1 MKLRKNSLVLAF
13 DLGTS
18 SLRTALFDARGRRL
32 METTAQRIYH
42 VKRAPDGCA
51 ELPPQTLWRAARECL
66 AQTLTRRRGDKS
78 LRARPIVAV
87 GASCFWHSLVGADDR
102 GRVLTPI
109 YTWADS
115 RGRDDAARLRRRLSE
130 RRVHARTGCML
141 RASFWPAK
149 LLWLRRTQPRLFARV
164 SHWMSPGEWLQWQF
178 CGRANCGYA
187 MASGTGLFN
196 PTMLDWD
203 NQLLRICRVKRRALN
218 PLDETPL
225 VAVERFHRQFPELR
239 GALWLPA
246 LGDGAA
252 GNLGSGATRAG
263 LAAINFGTSG
273 AVRVVRRG
281 RRARAPFGL
290 FCYRVDAGRFLV
302 GGAVSNAG
310 NLHAWALREL
320 KLPDD
325 PRQLERALAARPFP
339 MQGLTVLPFWVSE
352 RAPTWP
358 EDMKGAVLGV
368 TQATTA
374 LDVLQALREAAFY
387 RLAWIAELMART
399 SGRRLRFVV
408 SGGLQHS
415 PAGMQRLANVLG
427 SELIVSAEP
436 EASLR
441 GAAVFALEKLG
452 YSIAASSMGR
462 VIRPEPVAAHR
473 YAVARRRY
481 MGLEKRLGT
490 IAALLR

>member
-1 MKLRKNSLVLAF
+1 MNPPKNSLVLAF
-13 DLGTS
+13 DVGTS
-18 SLRTALFDARGRRL
+18 SLRTALFDARGQRL
-32 METTAQRIYH
+32 VETTAQQIYH

-51 ELPPQTLWRAARECL
+51 ELAPGTLWRAARECL
-66 AQTLTRRRGDKS
+66 SQTLARRRGEKS
-78 LRARPIVAV
+78 LRARPIIAV
-87 GASCFWHSLVGADDR
+87 GASCFWHSLVGTDDR
-102 GRVLTPI
+102 GRALTPV

-115 RGRDDAARLRRRLSE
+115 RCRDDAARLRRRLSE
-130 RRVHARTGCML
+130 RRIHARTGCML
-141 RASFWPAK
+141 RASYWPAK
-149 LLWLRRTQPRLFARV
+149 LLWLRRTQPGLFGRV
-164 SHWMSPGEWLQWQF
+164 SYWMSPGEWLQWQF

-196 PTMLDWD
+196 PTTLDWD
-203 NQLLRICRVKRRALN
+203 DGLLRICRVKRRALN
-218 PLDETPL
+218 PLRETPL
-225 VAVERFHRQFPELR
+225 AAVELIHRQFPELR
-239 GALWLPA
+239 SARWFPA
-246 LGDGAA
+246 MGDGAA
-252 GNLGSGATRAG
+252 GNLGSGATRPG

-273 AVRVVRRG
+273 AVRVVRQG

-325 PRQLERALAARPFP
+325 PRQLEQALAARPFP
-339 MQGLTVLPFWVSE
+339 MKGLSVLPFWVSE

-358 EDMKGAVLGV
+358 KDMKGMVLGV

-374 LDVLQALREAAFY
+374 LDLLQALREAAFY
-387 RLAWIAELMART
+387 RLAWIAELMARD

-427 SELIVSAEP
+427 CEVIVSTEP

-452 YSIAASSMGR
+452 CRIAASPLGR
-462 VIRPEPVAAHR
+462 VIRPEAVAARR
-473 YAVARRRY
+473 YAVARRQQIK
-481 MGLEKRLGT
+481 LEKRLT
-490 IAALLR
+490 ELL